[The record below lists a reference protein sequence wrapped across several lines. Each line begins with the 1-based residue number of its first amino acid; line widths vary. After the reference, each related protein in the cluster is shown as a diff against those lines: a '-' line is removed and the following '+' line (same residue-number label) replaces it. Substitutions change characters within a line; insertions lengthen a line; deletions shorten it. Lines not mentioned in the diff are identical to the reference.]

1 MLKKQEKPQDI
12 QCLNCQTTFSGWFC
26 PDCGQKA
33 QTKRLTTLTVIH
45 DFIDALSDSDRGF
58 LKTCIDLSQ
67 HPGNMLKDYLAGK
80 RKRYLS
86 AGKYTFL
93 FVVLFTLNISFL
105 EKHYGFFE
113 NITTMVDQFSVTQEG
128 DNIHLTDENQQA
140 RLLKQTPSAKKI
152 EKDNKLNLEFNW
164 FGNQIKKQ
172 ATRKQFLEFIKFLLP
187 KYHKTLFDTLKVF
200 LVLWI
205 PVFSI
210 FSFFF
215 FRKQKLNF
223 AEHIII
229 NSFIYSQLL
238 LISILLSAFYWLL
251 PSFNGTTLLTTVTAT
266 TFYLFFSYLQFFSTS
281 RRRLLKTILS
291 VSFGGFTYLTL
302 LFALVLSQIAYVA
315 ILNIDQL

>member
-1 MLKKQEKPQDI
+1 MLKKQEKPKDI
-12 QCLNCQTTFSGWFC
+12 QCLNCQTLYSGWFC
-26 PDCGQKA
+26 PECGQKA
-33 QTKRLTTLTVIH
+33 QTKRLTTFAVIR
-45 DFIDALSDSDRGF
+45 DFLDALSDSDRGF

-67 HPGNMLKDYLAGK
+67 HPGNMLQDYLAGK

-93 FVVLFTLNISFL
+93 FVVLFTLNISLL

-113 NITTMVDQFSVTQEG
+113 NLTTMIDQFSVTQDG
-128 DNIHLTDENQQA
+128 DNIHLTDEKYQA
-140 RLLKQTPSAKKI
+140 KLLQETPSAQKI
-152 EKDNKLNLEFNW
+152 ENDEKLNLEFNW
-164 FGNQIKKQ
+164 FGRQIEKKP
-172 ATRKQFLEFIKFLLP
+172 TRKEFLEFIKFLLP

-205 PVFSI
+205 PVFSV

-223 AEHIII
+223 AEHITI
-229 NSFIYSQLL
+229 NSFVYSQLL

-251 PSFNGTTLLTTVTAT
+251 PSFNGTTLFTTIIAT

-291 VSFGGFTYLTL
+291 VGFSGFAYLTL